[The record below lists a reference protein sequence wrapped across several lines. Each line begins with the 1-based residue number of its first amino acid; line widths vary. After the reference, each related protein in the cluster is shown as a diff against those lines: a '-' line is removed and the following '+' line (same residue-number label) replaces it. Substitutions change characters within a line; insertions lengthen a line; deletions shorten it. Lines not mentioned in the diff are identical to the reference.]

1 MARTD
6 AETLQ
11 ARLDR
16 AINALESRSREV
28 LDTLKEEGKRA
39 EATAQEHVW
48 ISLLTA
54 LGIGLLFGLVLG
66 LTRR

>member
-6 AETLQ
+6 AETLE
-11 ARLDR
+11 ARLNR
-16 AINALESRSREV
+16 ALNALEARSKEV
-28 LDTLKEEGKRA
+28 MNSLKEEGRKA
-39 EATAQEHVW
+39 ESTAQEHVW